1 MRRGAL
7 SATLDGTPAALEQMR
22 EIMEAQ
28 DPTTAP
34 PGSFPAERA
43 TWDGVTQVSEQS
55 HTERESEEEYSE
67 DVSVDGTSA
76 TGRGE
81 LIAGQ
86 AQLHRPCATC
96 RAARVLCDRHHP
108 CGRCMRLNLEA
119 TCQAPPTVKRGR
131 PPKDVQQKRLE
142 LLAADL
148 LSTGLPPSARVQPST
163 SAAPSTADSAA
174 CAKARVQPAT
184 SMPDAG
190 SALAPSYNNGVL
202 ISTGCQT
209 APLYPSS
216 QNTFIA
222 AAFPAA
228 PMAVYAPVNMVEPG
242 PSPSCGAWQ
251 PGWTASNEAA
261 GQIEPTAN
269 PMADATG
276 GTAGAVPKAADAAAP
291 AAATRL
297 SLPTNLPDQNE
308 AMRRIS
314 ALRQQLRDCGIEPCA

>member
-1 MRRGAL
+1 MNANRARKMRRGGP

-22 EIMEAQ
+22 EILRAE

-43 TWDGVTQVSEQS
+43 TWDGVIQVSEQS
-55 HTERESEEEYSE
+55 HTEHETEEDYSE

-96 RAARVLCDRHHP
+96 RAARVLCDRQHP

-148 LSTGLPPSARVQPST
+148 LSTGLPPSARVKPST

-184 SMPDAG
+184 SKPDAG
-190 SALAPSYNNGVL
+190 SAPAPSYNNGVL

-209 APLYPSS
+209 APPYPSS
-216 QNTFIA
+216 NTFIA

-228 PMAVYAPVNMVEPG
+228 PMTVYAPVNMVEAG
-242 PSPSCGAWQ
+242 PSPSCVAWQ
-251 PGWTASNEAA
+251 IG
-261 GQIEPTAN
+261 PTAN

-276 GTAGAVPKAADAAAP
+276 GTAGAVPKVADAAAP

-297 SLPTNLPDQNE
+297 SQSTFLDENE